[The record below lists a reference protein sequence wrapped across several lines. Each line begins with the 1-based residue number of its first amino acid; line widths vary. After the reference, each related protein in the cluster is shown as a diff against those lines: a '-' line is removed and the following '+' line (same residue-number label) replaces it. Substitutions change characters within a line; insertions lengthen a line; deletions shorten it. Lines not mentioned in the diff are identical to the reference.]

1 MDNIRLIH
9 FSGLSDPDKCLEID
23 RITDFIPYGNDF
35 EFYKN
40 QKIEIEFIKIKKK
53 IIKSKN

>member
-23 RITDFIPYGNDF
+23 QITDFIPYGNDF
-35 EFYKN
+35 ELYKN
-40 QKIEIEFIKIKKK
+40 QRIEIEFIKIKKK
-53 IIKSKN
+53 